1 MRGKIKMPISSKNIR
16 YNLKLIQKQYDSAMN
31 SSRKS
36 SSLEAVLY
44 SKLAIIELSGW
55 IEETIDT
62 ILTDYLTRTI
72 NNSALR
78 NTIEKEIIQRVYGF
92 KYKTDFRPLMER
104 ILGGEKFQYIISHL
118 EKNGACTSQLHN
130 ALSNLNTRRERA
142 AHAHQKGIMQSY
154 DAPSWTIQQLNII
167 LPIFKRIQSMV
178 KNIK

>member
-72 NNSALR
+72 KNLSLNNS
-78 NTIEKEIIQRVYGF
+78 
-92 KYKTDFRPLMER
+92 
-104 ILGGEKFQYIISHL
+104 
-118 EKNGACTSQLHN
+118 
-130 ALSNLNTRRERA
+130 
-142 AHAHQKGIMQSY
+142 
-154 DAPSWTIQQLNII
+154 
-167 LPIFKRIQSMV
+167 
-178 KNIK
+178 

>member
-72 NNSALR
+72 KVL
-78 NTIEKEIIQRVYGF
+78 
-92 KYKTDFRPLMER
+92 
-104 ILGGEKFQYIISHL
+104 
-118 EKNGACTSQLHN
+118 LH
-130 ALSNLNTRRERA
+130 
-142 AHAHQKGIMQSY
+142 
-154 DAPSWTIQQLNII
+154 
-167 LPIFKRIQSMV
+167 FV
-178 KNIK
+178 